1 MKKVLYF
8 IMIMV
13 VASAFCACSDDDDN
27 VYTFANAPEIDAQG
41 TYEGTYLRVTYGT
54 TDSMRAEGTIVLAPA
69 DTAYTALARFSSA
82 EFKLDKSV
90 VLNISH
96 ANEGF
101 VLFNNST
108 LNSIGQP
115 VTGRIDNN
123 KQMKIQFQLSQ
134 RVGRQTNTYIY
145 YFTGKKQ

>member
-1 MKKVLYF
+1 MKKFLYF
-8 IMIMV
+8 IIVMI
-13 VASAFCACSDDDDN
+13 VASAASSCSDDNDN
-27 VYTFANAPEIDAQG
+27 IYTFANAPEIDAQG
-41 TYEGTYLRVTYGT
+41 TYEGSYLRVKYGT
-54 TDSMRAEGTIVLAPA
+54 TDSARATGTIVLAPA
-69 DTAYTALARFSSA
+69 DTAYTTHASFSSA

-123 KQMKIQFQLSQ
+123 KQLNIQFQLSQ
-134 RVGRQTNTYIY
+134 RVGRRTYTYIY
-145 YFTGKKQ
+145 HFTGKKQ